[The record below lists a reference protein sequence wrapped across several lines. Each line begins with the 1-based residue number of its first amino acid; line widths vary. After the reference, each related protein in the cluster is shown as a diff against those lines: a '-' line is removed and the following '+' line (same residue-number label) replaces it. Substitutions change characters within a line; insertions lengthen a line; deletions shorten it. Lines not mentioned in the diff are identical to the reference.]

1 MRLLVRFVSRLLVVS
16 LAAALPAACVAP
28 DMPGNQFAGTWTTAE
43 RHQIAFRDNTVV
55 VNPADAKPMAMAPES
70 CGGAFRF
77 GYGHQSR
84 EALLGLMP
92 HQRELRGRL
101 AGMLLQ
107 PDYAVA
113 ELACGEGA
121 STYVLLDDRD
131 LVVIHRDLDIAGI
144 ERLSR
149 L

>member
-1 MRLLVRFVSRLLVVS
+1 MRSLVISLPRLALLA
-16 LAAALPAACVAP
+16 LAAALPVACAAP
-28 DMPGNQFAGTWTTAE
+28 EPPRNPFAGAWATAE
-43 RHQIAFRDNTVV
+43 RQEIAFRADTIV
-55 VNPADAKPMAMAPES
+55 VNPADAAPTAMAAGS
-70 CGGAFRF
+70 CAGAFRF
-77 GYGHQSR
+77 DYGRKSR

-92 HQRELRGRL
+92 HQPDLRNQL
-101 AGMLLQ
+101 ATLLMR

-113 ELACGEGA
+113 ELACGEGD

-131 LVVIHRDLDIAGI
+131 LVAIHRDRDIAGI